1 MLKTQIVDYLRN
13 QTAFFEPSL
22 VSEIFTASNIA
33 TTFSIKRNTASHYLN
48 QLNEEGIL
56 VKINTRPVYFFHKE
70 AFQQQNYLLK
80 RTVYQSFQEMI
91 DEQPAFDR
99 KSDFFSR
106 SLVIAVV

>member
-1 MLKTQIVDYLRN
+1 MRSKTGCSSI
-13 QTAFFEPSL
+13 
-22 VSEIFTASNIA
+22 I
-33 TTFSIKRNTASHYLN
+33 SIKRNTASHYLN

-91 DEQPAFDR
+91 DEQPVFDR
-99 KSDFFSR
+99 KSDFFQS
-106 SLVIAVV
+106 VIGYRQVVLLKDKTDNIRMLKNFYPYHFHL

>member
-1 MLKTQIVDYLRN
+1 MLKRKLLIIYAIKQL
-13 QTAFFEPSL
+13 FEPSL

-91 DEQPAFDR
+91 DEQPVLIA
-99 KSDFFSR
+99 KVIFSVGHWLSR
-106 SLVIAVV
+106 

>member
-56 VKINTRPVYFFHKE
+56 VKIIHDQFTFFIK
-70 AFQQQNYLLK
+70 K
-80 RTVYQSFQEMI
+80 RFNNKTIF
-91 DEQPAFDR
+91 
-99 KSDFFSR
+99 
-106 SLVIAVV
+106 

>member
-1 MLKTQIVDYLRN
+1 MLKRKLLIIYAIKQL
-13 QTAFFEPSL
+13 FEPSL

-56 VKINTRPVYFFHKE
+56 VKINTTSLLFHKE

-80 RTVYQSFQEMI
+80 RTVYQSF
-91 DEQPAFDR
+91 
-99 KSDFFSR
+99 KK
-106 SLVIAVV
+106 